1 MKAIRSKRY
10 CTKPLV
16 DELDRF
22 FAREDFDEYV
32 KPYINAGIKNIAIR
46 NTKNEYEIIEVKEF
60 I

>member
-1 MKAIRSKRY
+1 MKAIRSKKY
-10 CTKPLV
+10 CAKPLV

-32 KPYINAGIKNIAIR
+32 KPYINAGIKFHLVELLKIR
-46 NTKNEYEIIEVKEF
+46 TKKSIIG